1 MGQMVISRMEKR
13 IVIRL
18 DGAATVD
25 MKIEGDVRSEDAAH
39 KRSVLSR
46 LQTRALSAVSA
57 LPIILTASFSA
68 HAEDMLGLIDTPFG
82 MKVGTF
88 EVVQF
93 AMFLGAMGAALL
105 SAGWLIRERSRIAHE
120 NRHLRDKVADLN
132 VTVQRN
138 EALLNLKDQRVIV
151 WEGSSSTPVL
161 IGSLPPEIGV
171 PESRSL
177 FLAFGRWLRVES
189 VTLLDRSVSALRE
202 KARPFDIAIE
212 TSKGTPLEVQGRTSG
227 GYAIVRFINPG
238 EVRAAQ
244 AMLKAENYHLS
255 EAVATLRGLLD
266 AIDMPAWSRSSEGQL
281 NWVNLAYAKAVD
293 ERDPNSA
300 VRDGRELFG
309 IQARERI
316 ERDKTLNRKFHDQLS
331 TVVGGDRHV
340 FSVTDI
346 AASNGSAGMAID
358 ISEAELIREEFKRTV
373 LNHSDTLDQLNSA
386 VAMFDAN
393 RKLQFFNQ
401 AFAKLWGLETPFL
414 ESNPDNAMLLDRFR
428 SDGILPEQPDWRRW
442 KEQVL
447 SAYHSIESQEYVWHL
462 TDGRTLRVIVN
473 PQPKGGVTWVFEN
486 LTEKLE
492 LESRYNTLIKVQ
504 GQTLDYLAEGV
515 AVFGSD
521 GKVRLANPAFASLW
535 SLKSEQVA
543 EGTHISA
550 IRRVCEP
557 VSDADNW
564 ESFVTT
570 VTGFDDERRSLSGHI
585 ELTTGKILSY
595 ATAPLPNGQTMLTF
609 VDVTDS
615 VQVERA
621 LKEKNEALER
631 TDELKND
638 FVQHVSY
645 ELRSPLTNIMGFTEL
660 LQTPMTGPLNDRQ
673 RDYLDHIGTSSS
685 VLLTIVNDILDLATV
700 DAGIMEL
707 DISDVSVTDAVTV
720 ASEKVADRLKEHN
733 ILLDTRIE
741 TGTGSFRADA
751 ARIKQV
757 LSNLLSNAAN
767 YAPEGSTITLKCWRE
782 QTEMVFSVMDN
793 GPGMPDYVLNS
804 IFKRFQ
810 PYPNGGR
817 KRGAGLGLSIVKG
830 FVELHGGT
838 VDIDSSAGKGTL
850 VTCRFPLEARSFSL
864 AAE

>member
-1 MGQMVISRMEKR
+1 MTIGEV
-13 IVIRL
+13 
-18 DGAATVD
+18 
-25 MKIEGDVRSEDAAH
+25 DVRSKHAAYGGFVL
-39 KRSVLSR
+39 KRLRTLAKGVGP
-46 LQTRALSAVSA
+46 T
-57 LPIILTASFSA
+57 LPMLLTVPLPA
-68 HAEDMLGLIDTPFG
+68 HAQDALGRINTPFG
-82 MKVGTF
+82 VAVGTF

-105 SAGWLIRERSRIAHE
+105 SAGWLIRERSRIANE
-120 NRHLRDKVADLN
+120 NRQLRNKVADLN

-138 EALLNLKDQRVIV
+138 EALLSLKDQRIIV
-151 WEGSSSTPVL
+151 WEGASSTPNL

-171 PESRSL
+171 PEARSL
-177 FLAFGRWLRVES
+177 FLAFGRWLQVDS
-189 VTLLDRSVSALRE
+189 ATLLDRSISALRE

-212 TSKGTPLEVQGRTSG
+212 TSKGAPLEVQGRTSG
-227 GYAIVRFINPG
+227 GYAIVRFINLG
-238 EVRAAQ
+238 EARAAQ
-244 AMLKAENYHLS
+244 ALLKAENYQLT
-255 EAVATLRGLLD
+255 ETVGTLRGLLE
-266 AIDMPAWSRSSEGQL
+266 AVDMPAWSRDGDGRL
-281 NWVNLAYAKAVD
+281 NWVNIAYAKAVD
-293 ERDPNSA
+293 
-300 VRDGRELFG
+300 VRDTHTAINEARELFG
-309 IQARERI
+309 AHARERI
-316 ERDKTLNRKFHDQLS
+316 ERGKIESQRFHDQLS

-340 FSVTDI
+340 FRVTDVGGRT
-346 AASNGSAGMAID
+346 GSAGIAAD
-358 ISEAELIREEFKRTV
+358 ISEVELIREEFKRTV
-373 LNHSDTLDQLNSA
+373 INHSDTLDQLNSA

-393 RKLQFFNQ
+393 RKLEFFNQ
-401 AFAKLWGLETPFL
+401 AFAKSWGLETAFL
-414 ESNPDNAMLLDRFR
+414 ESSPDNAMLLDRFR

-442 KEQVL
+442 KESML
-447 SAYHSIESQEYVWHL
+447 SAYHSVESQEHLWYL

-492 LESRYNTLIKVQ
+492 LQSRYNTLIKVQ
-504 GQTLDYLAEGV
+504 GQTLDHLAEGV
-515 AVFGSD
+515 AVFGAD
-521 GKVRLANPAFASLW
+521 GKIRLSNPAFASLW
-535 SLKSEQVA
+535 SLNREQIA
-543 EGTHISA
+543 EGMHISA
-550 IRRVCEP
+550 IRRLCEP
-557 VSDADNW
+557 VSDADHW

-570 VTGFDDERRSLSGHI
+570 VTGFDDERQSLSGNI

-615 VQVERA
+615 VRVERA

-645 ELRSPLTNIMGFTEL
+645 ELRSPLTNIIGFTEL

-707 DISDVSVTDAVTV
+707 DISDVSVADAVTT
-720 ASEKVADRLKEHN
+720 ASDKVAERLKEHH
-733 ILLDTRIE
+733 ILLDIRIAP
-741 TGTGSFRADA
+741 GTGSFRADA
-751 ARIKQV
+751 SRVKQV

-767 YAPEGSTITLKCWRE
+767 YAPEGSAITLTCKRE
-782 QTEMVFSVMDN
+782 DAEMIFSVYDN
-793 GPGMPDYVLNS
+793 GPGMPDYVLDS

-838 VDIDSSAGKGTL
+838 VDIRSAAGKGTL
-850 VTCRFPLEARSFSL
+850 VTCRFPLEARTFSI

>member
-1 MGQMVISRMEKR
+1 MTIG
-13 IVIRL
+13 
-18 DGAATVD
+18 
-25 MKIEGDVRSEDAAH
+25 EGDVRSKHAAYGRPVLRKLRTLLASASSAMPIVLAASSAAH
-39 KRSVLSR
+39 A
-46 LQTRALSAVSA
+46 QDALGK
-57 LPIILTASFSA
+57 IN
-68 HAEDMLGLIDTPFG
+68 TPFG
-82 MKVGTF
+82 VEVGTF

-105 SAGWLIRERSRIAHE
+105 SAGWLIRERSRIANE
-120 NRHLRDKVADLN
+120 NRQLRDKVADLN

-138 EALLNLKDQRVIV
+138 EAMLNLKDQRIIV
-151 WEGSSSTPVL
+151 WEGASSTPNLV
-161 IGSLPPEIGV
+161 GTLPPEIGV
-171 PESRSL
+171 PEARAL
-177 FLAFGRWLRVES
+177 FLAFGRWLQIDS
-189 VTLLDRSVSALRE
+189 ATLLDRSISALRE

-212 TSKGTPLEVQGRTSG
+212 TSKGAPLEVQGRTSG
-227 GYAIVRFINPG
+227 GYAIVRFINLG
-238 EVRAAQ
+238 EARAAQ
-244 AMLKAENYHLS
+244 ALLKTENYQLS
-255 EAVATLRGLLD
+255 EAVGTLRGLLE
-266 AIDMPAWSRSSEGQL
+266 AVDMPAWHRDGDGRL
-281 NWVNLAYAKAVD
+281 TWVNMAYAKAVD
-293 ERDPNSA
+293 
-300 VRDGRELFG
+300 VRDARTAVSDARELFG
-309 IQARERI
+309 SQARERI
-316 ERDKTLNRKFHDQLS
+316 ERDKAANRRFHDQLS

-340 FSVTDI
+340 FRVTDV
-346 AASNGSAGMAID
+346 AGSAGSAGLAAD
-358 ISEAELIREEFKRTV
+358 ISEIELIREEFKRTV

-401 AFAKLWGLETPFL
+401 AFAKLWGLETAFL
-414 ESNPDNAMLLDRFR
+414 ESSPDNAMLLDRFR

-442 KEQVL
+442 KDQVL
-447 SAYHSIESQEYVWHL
+447 AAYHSVESQEHIWYL

-492 LESRYNTLIKVQ
+492 LQSRYNTLIKVQ
-504 GQTLDYLAEGV
+504 GQTLDHLAEGV

-521 GKVRLANPAFASLW
+521 GKIRLSNPAFASLW
-535 SLKSEQVA
+535 SLKREQIA
-543 EGTHISA
+543 EGLHISA
-550 IRRVCEP
+550 IRRLCEP
-557 VSDADNW
+557 VSDAAHW
-564 ESFVTT
+564 ETFVTT
-570 VTGFDDERRSLSGHI
+570 VTGFDDERQSLSGHI
-585 ELTTGKILSY
+585 ELSTGKILFY

-645 ELRSPLTNIMGFTEL
+645 ELRSPLTNIIGFTEL

-707 DISDVSVTDAVTV
+707 DISDVSVTDAVTT
-720 ASEKVADRLKEHN
+720 ASEKVAERLKEHN
-733 ILLDTRIE
+733 ILLDIRIE
-741 TGTGSFRADA
+741 PGTGSFRADA
-751 ARIKQV
+751 SRVKQV

-767 YAPEGSTITLKCWRE
+767 YAPEGSTVTLACRRE
-782 QTEMVFSVMDN
+782 QAEMVFSVHDS
-793 GPGMPDYVLNS
+793 GPGMPDYVLDS

-838 VDIDSSAGKGTL
+838 VDISSAAGMGTQ
-850 VTCRFPLEARSFSL
+850 VTCRFPLEARTFSI